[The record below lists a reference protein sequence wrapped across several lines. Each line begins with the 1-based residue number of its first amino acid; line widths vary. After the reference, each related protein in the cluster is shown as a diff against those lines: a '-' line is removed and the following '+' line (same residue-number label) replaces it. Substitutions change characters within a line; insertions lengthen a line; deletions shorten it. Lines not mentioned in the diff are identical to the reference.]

1 MAPPL
6 SISMPLF
13 NSGVADLHGITS
25 CLMMSTHKGA
35 GADSCTYRCLLKPQ
49 TQAHILAAVLA
60 RVVRAH
66 VDTALNAQVAA
77 GLVLVLRH

>member
-1 MAPPL
+1 MSLVHTRAFIVTPPK
-6 SISMPLF
+6 
-13 NSGVADLHGITS
+13 
-25 CLMMSTHKGA
+25 C
-35 GADSCTYRCLLKPQ
+35 CTYRCLLKPQ

-77 GLVLVLRH
+77 GLVLVHAPPGAVLPQ

>member
-1 MAPPL
+1 MTECKVVHTRAFIVTPPK
-6 SISMPLF
+6 
-13 NSGVADLHGITS
+13 
-25 CLMMSTHKGA
+25 C
-35 GADSCTYRCLLKPQ
+35 CTYRCLLKPQ

-60 RVVRAH
+60 RVARAH